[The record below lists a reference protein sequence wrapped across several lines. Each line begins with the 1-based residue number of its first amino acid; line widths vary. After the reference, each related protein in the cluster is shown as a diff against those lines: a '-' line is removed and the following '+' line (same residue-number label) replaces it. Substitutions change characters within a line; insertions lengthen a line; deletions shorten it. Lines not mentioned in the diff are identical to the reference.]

1 MGSILKMAWRNLGR
15 NRRRTLI
22 TGLALAVGVGLC
34 VATFGLMDGMNADIL
49 RALTRLDLGHV
60 QVHHPDYPR
69 KKTLRL
75 TIPEPDKV
83 VQAARGQAAMAGV
96 TSRAYGFGLVSL
108 GAKSA
113 GVQLVGID
121 PSSERTVTEMHEHVS
136 QGKYLDDAPTPWP
149 SGRTLSTDEQALDDR
164 LTDDAEA
171 AAMAEIEGLSG
182 EGSEAA
188 VKETPPGDGG
198 QERRKTQK
206 LAGALDPPPERA
218 PRVFIGVD
226 LARILKAKVGS
237 ELFVMTQ
244 TVDGLS
250 SEVFLQVTGI
260 IRTGTSLY
268 DRGRVYLHLKDLQ
281 RFLHLDDR
289 VHEVAMV
296 ATSTRAAPGLARG
309 LKASLGQ
316 AGGGAD
322 LGLSPPPS
330 AVLVRAWDE
339 IRPDIK
345 SIIQLNSA
353 STAVMV
359 LIIFIVAALGVLNT
373 MLMAVF
379 ERTRELGML
388 KAIGMSGGKVVWL
401 IVAETLFLVLG
412 ASVVGTAVG
421 LGLDAYMIVY
431 GFDLTSLM
439 SEGLSIGGVGM
450 EPVMHAVITPQ
461 GIITPVVML
470 GFICFL
476 AALYPAARAARMKPA
491 QGMREA

>member
-1 MGSILKMAWRNLGR
+1 MKSLLKMAWRNLGR

-34 VATFGLMDGMNADIL
+34 VATYGLMDGMNADIL

-75 TIPEPDKV
+75 TLEDPRKIMA
-83 VQAARGQAAMAGV
+83 AARAQEALAGA
-96 TSRAYGFGLVSL
+96 TSRAYGFGLVSH

-121 PSSERTVTEMHEHVS
+121 PRLERQVTEMHKHLV
-136 QGKYLDDAPTPWP
+136 QGKYLDEAPTPWP
-149 SGRTLSTDEQALDDR
+149 RGRALSHQEEALDHK
-164 LTDDAEA
+164 LTADAEA
-171 AAMAEIEGLSG
+171 AAMAEIEGLGG
-182 EGSEAA
+182 EGGEAA
-188 VKETPPGDGG
+188 GGAGEGGDSGGETL
-198 QERRKTQK
+198 K

-226 LARILKAKVGS
+226 LARILKVKLG
-237 ELFVMTQ
+237 ERLFVMTQ

-388 KAIGMSGGKVVWL
+388 KAIGMSGGRIVWL
-401 IVAETLFLVLG
+401 IVAETLLLVLG
-412 ASVVGTAVG
+412 ASLVGTAVG

-431 GFDLTSLM
+431 GFDLTSMM
-439 SEGLSIGGVGM
+439 SEGISIGGVGM

-461 GIITPVVML
+461 GVITPVVML

-476 AALYPAARAARMKPA
+476 AALYPATRAARMRPA
-491 QGMREA
+491 QGMREV